1 MSRETAELKKV
12 YFEIQPEVM
21 RAQKHEILMSRVTY
35 IYRSKILYQVKKNIL
50 LEVFKWNWKKIL
62 SRTWY

>member
-35 IYRSKILYQVKKNIL
+35 ISIKNFIPSVKKYT
-50 LEVFKWNWKKIL
+50 F
-62 SRTWY
+62 RGF